1 MGDVGYCSHVT
12 LRQRIRFY
20 QQLAVLIRAG
30 LPLRASFMRL
40 REKIPGGEVAMISDK
55 LNAGD
60 RLGEAFGAA
69 KFSPFE
75 TNLVVAGE
83 RSARL
88 ETIFDHLAQFWAR
101 DLEMRQALIR
111 PLIYPI
117 VVMHMAVALGWGVRL
132 VTTPL
137 PVVLAGF
144 FVTMSL
150 LYILG
155 AGAFFVVRAAWSND
169 RMRRF
174 WLFLPIIGNAIKTAS
189 AYRWIH
195 ALRLEF
201 GAGISLYRAV
211 GDAWRASGFID
222 AERFAQE
229 GEKSMLTGVSLSKLI
244 HEWKQL
250 PRDWSDFVETGEI
263 SGAFETA
270 FKNLE
275 DEATR
280 EWTLAQQRMT
290 EWVPKIVYFVVL
302 LIVAVQVAMVIYQ
315 VEIAPISQAIKQIDD
330 ATK

>member
-1 MGDVGYCSHVT
+1 MVT

-40 REKIPGGEVAMISDK
+40 REKIPGGEVATISDK
-55 LNAGD
+55 LNAGE

-69 KFSPFE
+69 AFTPFE
-75 TNLVVAGE
+75 TNLVAAGE

-88 ETIFDHLAQFWAR
+88 ENIFDHLAQFWTH
-101 DLEMRQALIR
+101 DLEMRQALVR

-117 VVMHMAVALGWGVRL
+117 VVMHLAVGLGWGVRL
-132 VTTPL
+132 VTMPWTS
-137 PVVLAGF
+137 VLTGF
-144 FVTMSL
+144 LATLAL

-155 AGAFFVVRAAWSND
+155 AGAYFVARAAWAND

-174 WLFLPIIGNAIKTAS
+174 WLYVPIIGNAIKTAS

-211 GDAWRASGFID
+211 GDAWRASGYID
-222 AERFAQE
+222 SERFARE
-229 GEKSMLTGVSLSKLI
+229 GEQSMLAGISLSTLI
-244 HEWKQL
+244 HQWKQL
-250 PRDWSDFVETGEI
+250 PRDWSDFVETGEV

-280 EWTLAQQRMT
+280 DWTLAQQRMT
-290 EWVPKIVYFVVL
+290 EWVPKIVYFFVL
-302 LIVAVQVAMVIYQ
+302 IIVAVQVAEVMYQ
-315 VEIAPISQAIKQIDD
+315 VEIAPIVQAEKQIDD
-330 ATK
+330 ATR